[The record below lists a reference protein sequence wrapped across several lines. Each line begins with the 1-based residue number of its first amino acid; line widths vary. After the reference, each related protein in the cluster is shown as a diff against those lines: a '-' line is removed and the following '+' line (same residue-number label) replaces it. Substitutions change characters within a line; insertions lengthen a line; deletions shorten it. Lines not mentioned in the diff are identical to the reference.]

1 MYCSLEEAWGSDFRK
16 EGRGKDKNK
25 KKKREY
31 ENPQRGTDD
40 KRFKPVL
47 NNLEIDE
54 NILIE
59 PPRTWKSANSL
70 EKDPPL
76 IQPFDYYSSQEKQLD
91 YVPYS
96 TEVYSNNGI
105 KQQRHEQ
112 QSEYRQPL
120 SRVNETPQLSQKDGY
135 VQVPLSEYQKLIQE
149 REQQIRKNLTTGT
162 IIEGFSSN
170 DEQFNE
176 LLLYIFTGIFLL
188 ISHDL
193 MFQLGKRSY

>member
-1 MYCSLEEAWGSDFRK
+1 MYCSLEEAWGSDFK
-16 EGRGKDKNK
+16 KDSKGKK
-25 KKKREY
+25 KKKREH
-31 ENPQRGTDD
+31 EAPPTTED

-47 NNLEIDE
+47 NNLEIDK

-70 EKDPPL
+70 EEAPL
-76 IQPFDYYSSQEKQLD
+76 IQPFDYYSSNERNLD

-96 TEVYSNNGI
+96 TNIYPNVQGNNNVN
-105 KQQRHEQ
+105 
-112 QSEYRQPL
+112 RQPL
-120 SRVNETPQLSQKDGY
+120 SRVNETPSLQQKDGY
-135 VQVPLSEYQKLIQE
+135 VQVPLSDYQQLIQE
-149 REQQIRKNLTTGT
+149 REQKIQNNLRKGT
-162 IIEGFSSN
+162 IIEGFTTN

>member
-1 MYCSLEEAWGSDFRK
+1 MYCSLEEAWGSDFKK
-16 EGRGKDKNK
+16 EGKSKK
-25 KKKREY
+25 KKKREQ
-31 ENPQRGTDD
+31 EAPPTTED

-47 NNLEIDE
+47 NNLEIDK

-70 EKDPPL
+70 EEAPL
-76 IQPFDYYSSQEKQLD
+76 IQPFDYYSPNERNLD

-96 TEVYSNNGI
+96 TNIYPNVQGNNNVN
-105 KQQRHEQ
+105 
-112 QSEYRQPL
+112 RQPL
-120 SRVNETPQLSQKDGY
+120 SRVNETPSLQQRDGY
-135 VQVPLSEYQKLIQE
+135 VQVPLSDYQQLIQE
-149 REQQIRKNLTTGT
+149 REQKIQNNLKKGT
-162 IIEGFSSN
+162 IIEGFTSN

>member
-1 MYCSLEEAWGSDFRK
+1 MYCSLEEAWGSDFKKGGK
-16 EGRGKDKNK
+16 EKK

-31 ENPQRGTDD
+31 ETPQRDPNE

-47 NNLEIDE
+47 NNLEIDKD
-54 NILIE
+54 ILIE
-59 PPRTWKSANSL
+59 PPRTWKSANTL
-70 EKDPPL
+70 EEPPL
-76 IQPFDYYSSQEKQLD
+76 IQPFDYYSSNERNLD

-96 TEVYSNNGI
+96 TNIYPNVQENNNVN
-105 KQQRHEQ
+105 
-112 QSEYRQPL
+112 RQPL
-120 SRVNETPQLSQKDGY
+120 SRVNETPSLQQKDGY
-135 VQVPLSEYQKLIQE
+135 VQVPLSDYQQLIQG
-149 REQQIRKNLTTGT
+149 REQKIQNNLRSGT

>member
-1 MYCSLEEAWGSDFRK
+1 MYCSLEEAWGSDFGK
-16 EGRGKDKNK
+16 EGKGKDKK

-31 ENPQRGTDD
+31 ENPQRGDD

-47 NNLEIDE
+47 NNLEIDKD
-54 NILIE
+54 ILIE

-70 EKDPPL
+70 EKEPPL
-76 IQPFDYYSSQEKQLD
+76 IQPFDYYSSNERNLD

-96 TEVYSNNGI
+96 TNIYPNV
-105 KQQRHEQ
+105 QQQQQQ

-120 SRVNETPQLSQKDGY
+120 SRVNETPSLQQKDGY

-149 REQQIRKNLTTGT
+149 KEQQIRKNLTTGT

>member
-1 MYCSLEEAWGSDFRK
+1 MYCSLEEAWGSDFKK
-16 EGRGKDKNK
+16 EGKK

-31 ENPQRGTDD
+31 ENPQRETTD

-47 NNLEIDE
+47 NNLEIDKD
-54 NILIE
+54 ILIE

-70 EKDPPL
+70 EKEPPL
-76 IQPFDYYSSQEKQLD
+76 IQPFDYYSSNERNLD

-96 TEVYSNNGI
+96 TNIYPNVQQE
-105 KQQRHEQ
+105 KQQQ
-112 QSEYRQPL
+112 NEYRQPL
-120 SRVNETPQLSQKDGY
+120 SRVNETPSLQQKDGY
-135 VQVPLSEYQKLIQE
+135 VQVPLSDYQNLIQE

>member
-1 MYCSLEEAWGSDFRK
+1 MYCSLEEAWGSDFKK
-16 EGRGKDKNK
+16 EGKK

-31 ENPQRGTDD
+31 ENPQRGGDD

-47 NNLEIDE
+47 NNLEIDKD
-54 NILIE
+54 ILIE

-70 EKDPPL
+70 EKEQPL
-76 IQPFDYYSSQEKQLD
+76 IQPFDYYSSQDKQLD

-96 TEVYSNNGI
+96 TNIYPNVQQE
-105 KQQRHEQ
+105 KQQEKQ
-112 QSEYRQPL
+112 QQNEYRQPL
-120 SRVNETPQLSQKDGY
+120 SRVNETPSLQQKDGY
-135 VQVPLSEYQKLIQE
+135 VQVPLSDYQNLIQE
-149 REQQIRKNLTTGT
+149 KEQQIRRNLTTGT

>member
-1 MYCSLEEAWGSDFRK
+1 MYCSLEEAWGSDFKK
-16 EGRGKDKNK
+16 EGKNK
-25 KKKREY
+25 KKKKREH
-31 ENPQRGTDD
+31 EAPPTAED

-47 NNLEIDE
+47 NNLEIDK

-70 EKDPPL
+70 EEAPL
-76 IQPFDYYSSQEKQLD
+76 IQPFDYYSSNERNLD

-96 TEVYSNNGI
+96 TNIYPNVQGNNNVNNVN
-105 KQQRHEQ
+105 
-112 QSEYRQPL
+112 RQPL
-120 SRVNETPQLSQKDGY
+120 SRVNETPSLQQKDGY
-135 VQVPLSEYQKLIQE
+135 VQVPLSDYQQLIQE
-149 REQQIRKNLTTGT
+149 REQKIQNNLRKGT
-162 IIEGFSSN
+162 IIEGFTSN

>member
-1 MYCSLEEAWGSDFRK
+1 MYCSLEEAWGSDFKK
-16 EGRGKDKNK
+16 EGRNKK
-25 KKKREY
+25 KKKREH
-31 ENPQRGTDD
+31 EAPPTTED

-47 NNLEIDE
+47 NNLEIDK

-70 EKDPPL
+70 EEAPL
-76 IQPFDYYSSQEKQLD
+76 IQPFDYYSSNERNLD

-96 TEVYSNNGI
+96 TNIYPNVQGNNNVNNVN
-105 KQQRHEQ
+105 
-112 QSEYRQPL
+112 RQPL
-120 SRVNETPQLSQKDGY
+120 SRVNETPSLQQKDGY
-135 VQVPLSEYQKLIQE
+135 VQVPLSDYQQLIKE
-149 REQQIRKNLTTGT
+149 REQKIQNNLRKGT
-162 IIEGFSSN
+162 IIEGFTSN

>member
-1 MYCSLEEAWGSDFRK
+1 MYCSLEEAWGSDFKK
-16 EGRGKDKNK
+16 EGKGKK

-31 ENPQRGTDD
+31 ETPKRDPED

-47 NNLEIDE
+47 NNLEIDK

-70 EKDPPL
+70 EEPPL
-76 IQPFDYYSSQEKQLD
+76 IQPFDYYSSNEKNLD

-96 TEVYSNNGI
+96 TNIYPNVQGNNNVN
-105 KQQRHEQ
+105 
-112 QSEYRQPL
+112 RQPL
-120 SRVNETPQLSQKDGY
+120 SRVNETPSLQQKDGY
-135 VQVPLSEYQKLIQE
+135 VQVPLSEYQQLIEE
-149 REQQIRKNLTTGT
+149 REQKIQKNLRSGKV
-162 IIEGFSSN
+162 IEGFTSN

>member
-1 MYCSLEEAWGSDFRK
+1 MYCSLEEAWGSDFKK
-16 EGRGKDKNK
+16 EGKK

-31 ENPQRGTDD
+31 ENPQRGATD

-47 NNLEIDE
+47 NNLEIDKD
-54 NILIE
+54 ILIE

-70 EKDPPL
+70 EKEPPL
-76 IQPFDYYSSQEKQLD
+76 IQPFDYYSSNERNLD

-96 TEVYSNNGI
+96 TNIYPNVQQE
-105 KQQRHEQ
+105 KQQQNE
-112 QSEYRQPL
+112 SRQPL
-120 SRVNETPQLSQKDGY
+120 SRVNETPSLQQKDGY
-135 VQVPLSEYQKLIQE
+135 VQVPLSDYQNLIQE